1 MEEQFYQNKNAVY
14 CTSSMT
20 QEGYPPPHPTPRR
33 GVGWAR
39 VGHIYEIYFYDTTLT
54 VSDI

>member
-1 MEEQFYQNKNAVY
+1 MEVHFYQNKNALY

-20 QEGYPPPHPTPRR
+20 QDGYPPAHPSPQR
-33 GVGWAR
+33 GEGWAGD
-39 VGHIYEIYFYDTTLT
+39 GHIYEIYFYDTTLT